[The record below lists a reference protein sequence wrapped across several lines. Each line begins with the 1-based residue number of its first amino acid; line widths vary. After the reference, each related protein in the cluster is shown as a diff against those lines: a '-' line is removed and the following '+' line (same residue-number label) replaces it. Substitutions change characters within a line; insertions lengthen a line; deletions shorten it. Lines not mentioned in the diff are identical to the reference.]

1 MTAPRIHATRRPVRH
16 PFAPGSPSAPFA
28 AGGVEPVGAPTAVAA
43 AVGANPSTNAAT
55 AIAAQHRE
63 DPR

>member
-1 MTAPRIHATRRPVRH
+1 MTAPRIHRTRGTRV
-16 PFAPGSPSAPFA
+16 PFAPGSPT
-28 AGGVEPVGAPTAVAA
+28 VTTAT
-43 AVGANPSTNAAT
+43 VGANPSTNAAT